1 MFAYRADN
9 LLTAANLHCCGP
21 ALLLTTPS
29 ARMSGPNIS
38 QLLDKVPPQDL
49 EAERSVLGSILF
61 ASDAF
66 DEVIQLIQ
74 ADCFYADAHR
84 RIFRTIL
91 NMYEQGIRAIDV
103 ITLAHEL
110 SKKGDLEAVGGPA
123 YLNEIMGSVPHAAHA
138 EYYARIVR
146 DRWLQR
152 SLIEACTV
160 SLREA
165 FHGTDEIEEILARA
179 ERRVFQIVEEQTG
192 IDSYAIEDILKETM
206 NQIFERMYQEG
217 NVSGLHSGFH
227 GLDDMTSGFH
237 PTELIVLAAR
247 PSMGKTALVCNF
259 ALAVAKAGLGQPP
272 GQQACALLFS
282 LEQSKVELAE
292 RFLCIQAKLSG
303 HKLRQGELDEFEHHT
318 LQEAANV
325 LRTFPIFIDDTPGR
339 TMSQISAIAR
349 RIKRRY
355 GLGIIII
362 DYLQLIES
370 EDRNIPREQ
379 QISSI
384 TRRLK
389 FTAKDLNVPVI
400 ALAQLNRGVE
410 QREDKRPKLSDLR
423 ESGAIEQDADLVMF
437 LHRPDAYN
445 PEDRPGEAD
454 LILAKNRPGPIGT
467 VDLVWMKDRL
477 TFGDRSPIS
486 VPNDNF

>member
-1 MFAYRADN
+1 
-9 LLTAANLHCCGP
+9 
-21 ALLLTTPS
+21 
-29 ARMSGPNIS
+29 MSGPNVAA
-38 QLLDKVPPQDL
+38 LLDKVPPQDL

-66 DEVIQLIQ
+66 DEVVQMIQ

-84 RIFRTIL
+84 RMFRTIHD
-91 NMYEQGIRAIDV
+91 MYEQGIRAIDV

-110 SKKGDLEAVGGPA
+110 SKKGDLEAVGGA
-123 YLNEIMGSVPHAAHA
+123 VYLNEIMGSVPHAAHA
-138 EYYARIVR
+138 EYYAKIVR

-152 SLIEACTV
+152 TLIDACTE

-165 FHGTDEIEEILARA
+165 FHGTDEIAEILARA

-192 IDSYAIEDILKETM
+192 IDSFGINEILDVTFER
-206 NQIFERMYQEG
+206 IFERMEQEG
-217 NVSGLHSGFH
+217 TVSGLHTGFH
-227 GLDDMTSGFH
+227 GLDEMTSGFH

-259 ALAVAKAGLGQPP
+259 AMAVAKASAGLPP
-272 GQQACALLFS
+272 GEQQGALLFS
-282 LEQSKVELAE
+282 LEQSKYELAE
-292 RFLCIQAKLSG
+292 RLLCIQAKLSG
-303 HKLRQGELDEFEHHT
+303 HKLRQGELDEFEQHT
-318 LQEAANV
+318 LMEASNV
-325 LRTFPIFIDDTPGR
+325 LRTFPIFVDDTPGR

-370 EDRNIPREQ
+370 EDRNISREQ

-389 FTAKDLNVPVI
+389 FTAKELNVPVI

-410 QREDKRPKLSDLR
+410 QREDKRPRLSDLR
-423 ESGAIEQDADLVMF
+423 ESGAIEQDADIVMF

-454 LILAKNRPGPIGT
+454 LIISKNRHGPIGN
-467 VDLVWMKDRL
+467 VDLVWLRESL
-477 TFGDRSPIS
+477 TFGDRSPVS
-486 VPNDNF
+486 LPGGDF